1 MVRIEKMVKRKCVI
15 SVSYENTIG
24 ENLRFGIT
32 ETLILRLLSEEDK
45 YVYQIA
51 QELDAR
57 TNGSFSF
64 KAVALYLPLYRLVE
78 RGLVDERREIVV
90 GKRFRRYYHLNES
103 GATYYEAV
111 KKEYRNMA
119 DGVDAIMAWEE

>member
-1 MVRIEKMVKRKCVI
+1 MIG
-15 SVSYENTIG
+15 VSYENTIG

-32 ETLILRLLSEEDK
+32 EMLILKLLSEDDK

-51 QELDAR
+51 QELESR

-78 RGLVDERREIVV
+78 RGLVDERREVVV
-90 GKRFRRYYHLNES
+90 GKRFRRYYHLNEA

-111 KKEYRNMA
+111 KKEYRVMA
-119 DGVDAIMAWEE
+119 EGVDAIMAWDE